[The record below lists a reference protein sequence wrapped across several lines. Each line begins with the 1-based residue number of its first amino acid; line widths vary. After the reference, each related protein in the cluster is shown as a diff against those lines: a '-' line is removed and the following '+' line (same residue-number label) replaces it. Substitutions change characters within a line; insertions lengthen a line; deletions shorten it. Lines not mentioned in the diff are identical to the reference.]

1 MLSKRLDLNLL
12 GVFQAIYQT
21 RNVTLAARHHNI
33 TQPAMSNALARLRE
47 VFADPL
53 FVPGP
58 YGMRPTPYAQQ
69 LAAPIERALR
79 EVEQALAMSKGFDPA
94 SSDREFRMHLT
105 DFAQVAFLPALLERL
120 RAQAPRVA
128 IRVEALAEEAIRPAL
143 DEGRLDFAF
152 GRMSKAAGHGVGRHA
167 LFKDR
172 YAVLMRAGHPLAG
185 QALSRKDFVASEQVL
200 VCTSGHQAVED
211 MLVKMGA
218 RIALRLPSFLVVS
231 RIVETSDFMVIIPAR
246 LAEQCAATGQFHMA
260 ALPVAMPAFDVSL
273 FWSESRSADPAHAWM
288 RELLQQL
295 FGQRD
300 VAAPA

>member
-1 MLSKRLDLNLL
+1 M
-12 GVFQAIYQT
+12 
-21 RNVTLAARHHNI
+21 
-33 TQPAMSNALARLRE
+33 
-47 VFADPL
+47 
-53 FVPGP
+53 
-58 YGMRPTPYAQQ
+58 
-69 LAAPIERALR
+69 
-79 EVEQALAMSKGFDPA
+79 
-94 SSDREFRMHLT
+94 
-105 DFAQVAFLPALLERL
+105 
-120 RAQAPRVA
+120 A

-231 RIVETSDFMVIIPAR
+231 RIVETSDLMVIIPAR
-246 LAEQCAATGQFHMA
+246 LAEQYAATGLFRMA
-260 ALPVAMPAFDVSL
+260 VLPVAMPAFDVSL

>member
-1 MLSKRLDLNLL
+1 MLPKRLDLNLL

-21 RNVTLAARHHNI
+21 RNVTLAAKRHNI

-53 FVPGP
+53 FVPSP

-69 LAAPIERALR
+69 LAVPIERALR

-120 RAQAPRVA
+120 RALAPRVV
-128 IRVEALAEEAIRPAL
+128 IRVEALAEEAILPAL

-152 GRMSKAAGHGVGRHA
+152 GRMSKAAGQGMGRYT

-185 QALSRKDFVASEQVL
+185 AALSRQDFVASGQAL
-200 VCTSGHQAVED
+200 VCTSGHQAIED
-211 MLVKMGA
+211 VLVKMGA

-231 RIVETSDFMVIIPAR
+231 RIVETSDMVIIPAR
-246 LAEQCAATGQFHMA
+246 LAEQCAATGLFRVA
-260 ALPVAMPAFDVSL
+260 ALPIAMPAFDVSL

-288 RELLQQL
+288 RGLLQQL

-300 VAAPA
+300 AALSA

>member
-105 DFAQVAFLPALLERL
+105 DFAQVAFLPALL
-120 RAQAPRVA
+120 
-128 IRVEALAEEAIRPAL
+128 
-143 DEGRLDFAF
+143 
-152 GRMSKAAGHGVGRHA
+152 
-167 LFKDR
+167 
-172 YAVLMRAGHPLAG
+172 
-185 QALSRKDFVASEQVL
+185 
-200 VCTSGHQAVED
+200 
-211 MLVKMGA
+211 
-218 RIALRLPSFLVVS
+218 
-231 RIVETSDFMVIIPAR
+231 
-246 LAEQCAATGQFHMA
+246 
-260 ALPVAMPAFDVSL
+260 
-273 FWSESRSADPAHAWM
+273 
-288 RELLQQL
+288 
-295 FGQRD
+295 
-300 VAAPA
+300 

>member
-1 MLSKRLDLNLL
+1 MDLNLL

-21 RNVTLAARHHNI
+21 RNVTLAAKRHNI

-53 FVPGP
+53 FVPSP

-69 LAAPIERALR
+69 LAVPIERALR

-120 RAQAPRVA
+120 RALAPRVV
-128 IRVEALAEEAIRPAL
+128 IRVEALAEEAILPAL

-152 GRMSKAAGHGVGRHA
+152 GRMSKAAGQGMGRYT

-185 QALSRKDFVASEQVL
+185 AALSRQDFVASGQAL
-200 VCTSGHQAVED
+200 VCTSGHQAIENV
-211 MLVKMGA
+211 LVKMGA

-231 RIVETSDFMVIIPAR
+231 RIVETSDMVIIPAR
-246 LAEQCAATGQFHMA
+246 LAEQCAATGLFRVA
-260 ALPVAMPAFDVSL
+260 ALPIAMPAFDVSL

-288 RELLQQL
+288 RGLLQQL

-300 VAAPA
+300 AALSA